1 MISWLTIKKNLMKD
15 LISKANVRILH
26 MTFYVLWIP
35 EKMSSI
41 PCHPKEERSLED
53 FVGKEEKKLKIGIT
67 IAMCLTEFMDILS
80 LKRKL
85 VQNVFRK
92 RKRLFLY
99 H

>member
-35 EKMSSI
+35 EKMLSI
-41 PCHPKEERSLED
+41 LCPLKEERSLED

-85 VQNVFRK
+85 VQNVFQK